1 MRYNVSNPR
10 WKAAPVKLWI
20 YHAKQCDPKKC
31 TATKLEKH
39 GFVKSVRLNQI
50 PKGAIWLNPFA
61 VRAIS
66 VEDRDQIVEKGLV
79 VIDCSWHKIDEM
91 HEAFEAGSAGR
102 SLPYLVA
109 ANPIN
114 YGKPTQLST
123 VEAFAAALYITGFPE
138 HAESILSI
146 FKWGSNFLQLN
157 AEPLQDYAQAKTSK
171 EIVEIQKDYLDI

>member
-10 WKAAPVKLWI
+10 WKAAPVKLWV

-31 TATKLEKH
+31 TAIKLEKH
-39 GFVKSVRLNQI
+39 GFVKAVRLNQI

-61 VRAIS
+61 ARAIS
-66 VEDRDQIVEKGLV
+66 MEDRDQIVEKGLV
-79 VIDCSWHKIDEM
+79 GIDCSWHKIDEL

-102 SLPYLVA
+102 ALPYLIA

-114 YGKPTQLST
+114 YGKPAQLST

-171 EIVEIQKDYLDI
+171 EVVEFQKDYLDL